1 MADLWRVA
9 FSFVFVLTAV
19 LHKTL
24 CVRHETFW
32 GEKGKNYFSRFFV
45 FSLFNSNC
53 RRDIEIKR
61 VRVFAMQTYI
71 TAVGPRCVFLTAR
84 LVSRWEICQYGRG
97 IDL

>member
-1 MADLWRVA
+1 MADLWRLA

-32 GEKGKNYFSRFFV
+32 GEKGKNYF
-45 FSLFNSNC
+45 NSNC

-71 TAVGPRCVFLTAR
+71 TAVGLRCVFLTAR